1 MGSFQ
6 FEFLMTH
13 TYSPEKKF
21 KTNKYY
27 KYSFL
32 KFRCT
37 FVTYQNNGDTIW
49 SCCQIV
55 MYQMGDNV
63 HGDAMDPLFTP
74 SETDIIPLFNVSFCD
89 NAS

>member
-1 MGSFQ
+1 
-6 FEFLMTH
+6 
-13 TYSPEKKF
+13 
-21 KTNKYY
+21 
-27 KYSFL
+27 
-32 KFRCT
+32 
-37 FVTYQNNGDTIW
+37 
-49 SCCQIV
+49 